1 MKLIDTELL
10 ASTGTS
16 YDQTRTTLAGRVSQ
30 RTIDSKPVLGPS
42 PTRFIDVFSDT
53 LGAVTP
59 AVTFFASN
67 NSRIFVLGTQSAS
80 PTALLPILCYEF
92 DSNTGAHTYIGRVN
106 VRLPQSP
113 AIVHTIRALKVVDA
127 GTTGWKIYLSA
138 VGTVLVAGS
147 GTLLVNKVDRAD
159 FTQVAPPTI
168 DFATGN
174 DQKAVYQLGR
184 RATMNSR
191 SMTITLGTPV
201 KFNFTAHGFA
211 NNDQVY
217 FTSQV
222 GAAWTASTFVVN
234 TKYFVRNASANDFE
248 LSATFNGA
256 SIAAAAGPTSVVMQE
271 LNQEIDAAGSILD
284 YDNNRLYVHAGL
296 SAQHQY
302 FVRDTSV
309 APTYSTTAVDIIS
322 GTPAKINLVGHPY
335 TENEPIQ
342 IISGTLPA
350 AFAFNT
356 TYFVRNLTANDFELS
371 LTAGGVSINAVTSS
385 TGVVIGRAFGYTNSQ
400 WLHKTSILPAL
411 SGTLLLT
418 DAERHA
424 TPTNSPING
433 SLINN
438 QSCGFFATGASGA
451 QMYVGRLDEL
461 TAETIA
467 WPSLTT
473 FNYQGA
479 LNQFVVPVPLTASW
493 ADSLDRAIFLGGTA
507 TTSSFRIFVK
517 KIENNL
523 MSANFG
529 DFGMDWYETT
539 TRDSYELKTGA
550 VPINFTN
557 QNGWVF
563 VLSNTVGQRG
573 ILAVDLRSDCLFD
586 FSYIVSKVLT
596 LPLNSVIKSVN
607 FFKELIATSGE
618 LDVYYRTSGFG
629 SISGGWISL
638 DEGQPLSI
646 VGADQVQFKI
656 CFKTQ
661 AIGHSSHIQVS
672 GAEVGYEAGE
682 ELSDNWEY
690 SFDDSSS
697 GSPTRSAFRLKQ
709 AYASSVP
716 LTLAFRAYDLSGVL
730 LVDHDI
736 TNEAANFQYS
746 TNGGTTWLPL
756 GTVPNTVGT
765 LIRYNFTSPPGVDVR
780 PSLKDS

>member
-1 MKLIDTELL
+1 MKSLNLDLL

-53 LGAVTP
+53 LGLVTP
-59 AVTFFASN
+59 ASTFFASN
-67 NSRIFVLGTQSAS
+67 NSRIFVLGTQTTAPS
-80 PTALLPILCYEF
+80 ALLPILCYEF
-92 DSNTGAHTYIGRVN
+92 NATTGASTYVGRIN

-113 AIVHTIRALKVVDA
+113 AIVHTIRALKVSDA

-138 VGTVLVAGS
+138 VGTILVAGS

-191 SMTITLGTPV
+191 SMTITTGTPV
-201 KFNFTAHGFA
+201 KFNFTAHGFN

-222 GAAWTASTFVVN
+222 GTAWTASTFIAN

-271 LNQEIDAAGSILD
+271 LNQEIDAAASILD
-284 YDNNRLYVHAGL
+284 YDAQKLYVHVGV

-309 APTYSTTAVDIIS
+309 APTYSTTAVDFIN
-322 GTPAKINLVGHPY
+322 GTPAKVNLVGHPY

-342 IISGTLPA
+342 VISGVLPVG
-350 AFAFNT
+350 FALNT
-356 TYFVRNLTANDFELS
+356 TYFVRNPTANDFELS
-371 LTAGGVSINAVTSS
+371 LTAGGASINAVTSS

-411 SGTLLLT
+411 SGTLLVT
-418 DAERHA
+418 DAERYA
-424 TPTNSPING
+424 TPTDSPING
-433 SLINN
+433 PLLNN
-438 QSCGFFATGASGA
+438 QSCGFFATGSTGA

-461 TAETIA
+461 TSETVT
-467 WPSLTT
+467 WPSLAT

-479 LNQFVVPVPLTASW
+479 LNQFVVPVPVTASW
-493 ADSLDRAIFLGGTA
+493 ADSLDRAIFLGGSAAA
-507 TTSSFRIFVK
+507 TSFRIFVK

-523 MSANFG
+523 MTTNFG

-539 TRDSYELKTGA
+539 TRDSYELKTA
-550 VPINFTN
+550 IPPVNFTN
-557 QNGWVF
+557 QSGWMF
-563 VLSNTVGQRG
+563 VASNTIGQRG
-573 ILAVDLRSDCLFD
+573 ILACDLRSDCLFD
-586 FSYIVSKVLT
+586 FSYIVSKVVP
-596 LPLNSVIKSVN
+596 LPLNSIVKSVN

-646 VGADQVQFKI
+646 AGATQIQFKI

-672 GAEVGYEAGE
+672 GGEVGFEAQE

-697 GSPTRSAFRLKQ
+697 GTPTRSGFRLKQ
-709 AYASSVP
+709 AYGVAVP
-716 LTLAFRAYDLSGVL
+716 LTLTFKAFDLSGTQIVS
-730 LVDHDI
+730 DTI
-736 TNEAANFQYS
+736 TSQPTRFQYS
-746 TNGGTTWLPL
+746 TDGGTTWLSL
-756 GTVPNTVGT
+756 GTIPNTVGT
-765 LIRYNFTSPPGVDVR
+765 LLRYTFTSPPGTEVR
-780 PSLKDS
+780 PSLKDV

>member
-1 MKLIDTELL
+1 MKLVDLELL
-10 ASTGTS
+10 DNVGTS
-16 YDQTRTTLAGRVSQ
+16 YDQTRTTIQGRVSQ
-30 RTIDSKPVLGPS
+30 RTIDSKPVLGP
-42 PTRFIDVFSDT
+42 PTTKFIDVFSDT

-67 NSRIFVLGTQSAS
+67 NSRIFVLGTQTAS

-92 DSNTGAHTYIGRVN
+92 NSITGASTYVGRIN

-113 AIVHTIRALKVVDA
+113 AIVHTIRALKVIDA
-127 GTTGWKIYLSA
+127 GTTGWKIYITA
-138 VGTVLVAGS
+138 VGTILFGGS

-201 KFNFTAHGFA
+201 KFNFTAHGFN

-222 GAAWTASTFVVN
+222 GAAWTSSTFVVN

-284 YDNNRLYVHAGL
+284 YDANRLYVHVGV

-309 APTYSTTAVDIIS
+309 APTYSTTTVDIIN

-342 IISGTLPA
+342 IISGTLPTG
-350 AFAFNT
+350 FALST

-371 LTAGGVSINAVTSS
+371 LTAGGASINAPTSS

-400 WLHKTSILPAL
+400 WLHKTNILPAL

-424 TPTNSPING
+424 TPTDSPING
-433 SLINN
+433 PLLNG
-438 QSCGFFATGASGA
+438 QSCGFFATGATGA

-461 TAETIA
+461 TSESLT

-473 FNYQGA
+473 FNYLSA
-479 LNQFVVPVPLTASW
+479 LNQFAAIVPVTASW
-493 ADSLDRAIFLGGTA
+493 ADSIDRAIFLGGTA
-507 TTSSFRIFVK
+507 AATSFRIFVK

-529 DFGMDWYETT
+529 EFGMDWYETT
-539 TRDSYELKTGA
+539 TKDSYELRTA
-550 VPINFTN
+550 VPPINFTN
-557 QNGWVF
+557 QNGWLF
-563 VLSNTVGQRG
+563 VASATAGQRG
-573 ILAVDLRSDCLFD
+573 IIAVDLRSDCLFD
-586 FSYIVSKVLT
+586 FSYIVSKVIS
-596 LPLNSVIKSVN
+596 LPQNSIVKSVN
-607 FFKELIATSGE
+607 FFKELIAVSGE

-638 DEGQPLSI
+638 DEGQLLSI
-646 VGADQVQFKI
+646 AGATQIQFKI

-661 AIGHSSHIQVS
+661 LIGHSSHIQVS
-672 GAEVGYEAGE
+672 GAEIGYEAAE

-690 SFDDSSS
+690 SLDDSSS
-697 GSPTRSAFRLKQ
+697 ASPTRSGFRLKQ
-709 AYASSVP
+709 AYESAVP
-716 LTLAFRAYDLSGVL
+716 LTLAFRAYDLTGVL
-730 LVDHDI
+730 LVDQSI
-736 TNEAANFQYS
+736 TSNPGNFQYS
-746 TNGGTTWLPL
+746 TDGGTTWLAL
-756 GTVPNTVGT
+756 GTIPNVVGT
-765 LIRYNFTSPPGVDVR
+765 LVRYTFVSPPGTDIR